1 MKKLQAC
8 TDQQLEYLFDKCL
21 ERAKLHMAIC
31 HRVEAERDRR
41 RAIVRGEI
49 GEVIEFPPRQ

>member
-1 MKKLQAC
+1 
-8 TDQQLEYLFDKCL
+8 
-21 ERAKLHMAIC
+21 MAIC